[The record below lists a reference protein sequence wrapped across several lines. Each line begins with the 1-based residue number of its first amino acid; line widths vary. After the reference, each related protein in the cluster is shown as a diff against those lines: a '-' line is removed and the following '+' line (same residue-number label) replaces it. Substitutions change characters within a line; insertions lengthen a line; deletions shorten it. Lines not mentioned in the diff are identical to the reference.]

1 MSTLHISR
9 PEISAMT
16 EEQVAELAG
25 RLEQDNYQ
33 SPFAAL
39 QDWHVLRAVA
49 FQKPELAEPYIHLLD
64 MEAFD
69 ES

>member
-1 MSTLHISR
+1 MSALHISR

-16 EEQVAELAG
+16 AEDVEELAG
-25 RLEQDNYQ
+25 RLEQDAYQ

-64 MEAFD
+64 IEPFD
-69 ES
+69 EG

>member
-1 MSTLHISR
+1 
-9 PEISAMT
+9 MT
-16 EEQVAELAG
+16 AEDVEELAA
-25 RLEQDNYQ
+25 RLEQDEYQ

-64 MEAFD
+64 IEPFD
-69 ES
+69 EA

>member
-16 EEQVAELAG
+16 AEDVEELAA
-25 RLEQDNYQ
+25 RLEQDEYQ

-64 MEAFD
+64 IEPFD
-69 ES
+69 EA

>member
-1 MSTLHISR
+1 MSTLHISG

-25 RLEQDNYQ
+25 RLELDDYQ

-39 QDWHVLRAVA
+39 QDWHKLRAIA

>member
-9 PEISAMT
+9 PEISALT

-25 RLEQDNYQ
+25 RLEKDDYQ

>member
-1 MSTLHISR
+1 MSPLHISS

-16 EEQVAELAG
+16 AEDVEELAG
-25 RLEQDNYQ
+25 RLEQDEYQ

-64 MEAFD
+64 IEPFD
-69 ES
+69 EA